1 MHKYHKRSRMLN
13 RRVVLLITMIIAAAY
28 LIGVFIWGCSLSED
42 AYAVNFSEKFLPPS
56 PQHWFGTDNLGRD
69 MFFRSIKGLS
79 ISMII
84 GLISVAMSSVIAIVL
99 GILSAVF
106 GGWLDKIV
114 NWSVDLCMGLPHL
127 VLLILISFMLGK
139 GVWGITIASA
149 VTHWPTMTRMIR
161 QEVLQVRNSQYVL
174 AAYKMGRT
182 PWQVAVKHIIPHIL
196 PVYFIGAT
204 LLFPH
209 CIMHESAVTFLGFGL
224 PKELPAIGVIL
235 AEAMTHIVTGK
246 WWLAVFPGIM
256 LLVAVI
262 FFDLIG
268 EGLKNIL
275 NPNTGNE

>member
-1 MHKYHKRSRMLN
+1 MNKRK
-13 RRVVLLITMIIAAAY
+13 LLFILMIIAAVY
-28 LIGVFIWGCSLSED
+28 LIGLFIWGCIIGED
-42 AYAVNFSEKFLPPS
+42 SYAVDFGNKFLPPS
-56 PQHWFGTDNLGRD
+56 GAHWFGTDNLGRD
-69 MFFRSIKGLS
+69 MFFRSVKGIS

-84 GLISVAMSSVIAIVL
+84 GIIAVAISSVIAVVM

-106 GGWLDKIV
+106 GGWVDKVV
-114 NWSVDLCMGLPHL
+114 NWAVDLCMGLPHL

-139 GVWGITIASA
+139 GIQGITIAVA
-149 VTHWPTMTRMIR
+149 VTHWPSLTRMIR
-161 QEVLQVRNSQYVL
+161 QEVLQVRNSQYVH
-174 AAYKMGRT
+174 AAYKMGVS
-182 PWQVAVKHIIPHIL
+182 PWRVAVRHIIPHIL
-196 PVYFIGAT
+196 PVYFIGIT

-209 CIMHESAVTFLGFGL
+209 AIMHESAVTFLGFGL

-256 LLVAVI
+256 LLIAVI

-268 EGLKNIL
+268 EGLKNLL

>member
-1 MHKYHKRSRMLN
+1 MHKYHKKSRLLN
-13 RRVVLLITMIIAAAY
+13 RRVVLLITMIIAAVY
-28 LIGVFIWGCSLSED
+28 LVGVFIWGCCLSED
-42 AYAVNFSEKFLPPS
+42 AYGINFNEKFLAPS
-56 PQHWFGTDNLGRD
+56 PEHWFGTDNLGRD

-84 GLISVAMSSVIAIVL
+84 GLISVGISSVIAIVM

-106 GGWLDKIV
+106 GGWVDKVV
-114 NWSVDLCMGLPHL
+114 NFAIDLCMGLPHL
-127 VLLILISFMLGK
+127 VLLILISFMMGK
-139 GVWGITIASA
+139 GVMGITIAAA
-149 VTHWPTMTRMIR
+149 VTHWPSMTRMIR

-174 AAYKMGRT
+174 AAYKMGRSR
-182 PWQVAVKHIIPHIL
+182 WQVAVKHIIPHIL

-235 AEAMTHIVTGK
+235 SEAMTHIVTGK
-246 WWLAVFPGIM
+246 WWLAVFPGLM
-256 LLVAVI
+256 LLIAVI

-268 EGLKNIL
+268 EGLKNLL
-275 NPNTGNE
+275 NPQTGNE